1 MTVLNTVQD
10 KISPLIQEQ
19 FPDVYKEDG
28 NLMTLFVKAYYEFLE
43 QSDKPLGQ
51 SRDLASQL
59 DVDQTT
65 TAFLEHFRKT
75 YLFSIPM
82 TMTVDAPYVIK
93 HILDLYRSKGS
104 RRALE
109 LFFKLIY
116 GKSADLYIPNE
127 HLAKASDAT
136 FVTPRYIE
144 IFADSTVIQAFLG
157 NKIEGQL
164 SGATAFVTSIV
175 DTSVQGKALQIV
187 YLESLVGE
195 FIRNELVFDPTGIH
209 FARTNGSLSA
219 VTITDGGNS
228 YSVGQEL
235 IVKSQSN
242 TSTVGKIRVT
252 ETADGTGVPALVL
265 QVGGSGYSSNNA
277 LSNVIV
283 SNTILQVNNISNT
296 DVSAYAGANTIP
308 ANTFQIFENVF
319 APRVE
324 VTYTSTDN
332 IFASTANTSSFVQ
345 GINSTAGVIANGHIA
360 INDAVDGATNGTL
373 LIYETSGSFAADNGV
388 VKLKFGGDAD
398 VNSDFGTFTNV
409 YSTGRFI
416 GKRANNIGITDN
428 NMVFPVEPQGFIKGE
443 VTNTYADIVA
453 NRSGLNAN
461 VLINAVG
468 NAVATNVYTDFISF
482 QNSGNVL
489 SIDLIIN
496 GSNSNVAAAGYGF
509 SKDTSAG
516 IDNVIDKALKF
527 ETSELL
533 GEVTSLTV
541 VSSGNSFT
549 ADPIVMTQNRFVDS
563 FFPKDVEITYL
574 NRAGDTPAVG
584 DMYRQY
590 FAHDTRTLTFSTNT
604 ANQFS
609 VGEGLKQVINSS
621 TNTFMQIRS
630 ITNTTHMVVG
640 GLYTSNTT
648 AGAERLI
655 GDNATINTSIN
666 ITGLLSG
673 ATINTVTASSNTSE
687 NTVAV
692 GKVLVSNTSNNYLK
706 IRMHSIEH
714 DFKVSTTTSERLQS
728 NNNNKSFQINTL
740 DEDTNNYNR
749 FVKAGVNANTFANVT
764 IGTGLIQSAEVVTSG
779 LGFKDGEI
787 LDFTLGSNAQ
797 AVVGTAVANGTGIGV
812 GYVKLDSGVLGEEF
826 FVHDN
831 HFFQQFSYEVLSE
844 FELNKYE
851 RILKEVIHTA
861 GYKLFGRPVVESFN
875 NTAISVANSAV
886 SQA

>member
-65 TAFLEHFRKT
+65 AEFLEHFRKT
-75 YLFSIPM
+75 YLFSIP
-82 TMTVDAPYVIK
+82 TTTTVDAPYVIK

-104 RRALE
+104 KRALE

-116 GKSADLYIPNE
+116 GKNADLYIPNE

-175 DTSVQGKALQIV
+175 DTSVQGKAMQIV
-187 YLESLVGE
+187 YLENLIGE

-219 VTITDGGNS
+219 VNITDGGNS
-228 YSVGQEL
+228 YSVGQTL
-235 IVKSQSN
+235 TVQSSSN
-242 TSTVGKIRVT
+242 TSTVGTIRVT
-252 ETADGTGVPALVL
+252 DVADGTGVPGITL
-265 QVGGSGYSSNNA
+265 QVGGSGYSSNVA
-277 LSNVIV
+277 LSNVII

-296 DVSAYAGANTIP
+296 DVSPYAGANTIP

-324 VTYTSTDN
+324 VTFTSGDN
-332 IFASTANTSSFVQ
+332 IFASTANTSSYVQ
-345 GINSTAGVIANGHIA
+345 GINSTAGIIANGHLA
-360 INDAVDGATNGTL
+360 INDSASGATNGTL
-373 LIYETSGSFAADNGV
+373 LIYETSGSFATDNGV
-388 VKLKFGGDAD
+388 VKLRFGGDAD

-443 VTNTYADIVA
+443 VTNTFADIVA

-516 IDNVIDKALKF
+516 IDNVIDKALRF

-563 FFPKDVEITYL
+563 FFQKDIEITYS
-574 NRAGDTPAVG
+574 NRAGVTPAVG
-584 DMYRQY
+584 
-590 FAHDTRTLTFSTNT
+590 
-604 ANQFS
+604 
-609 VGEGLKQVINSS
+609 VKQVINSS
-621 TNTFMQIRS
+621 TNTFMTVRS

-640 GLYTSNTT
+640 DLYTSNTT

-692 GKVLVSNTSNNYLK
+692 GKVLESNTSNNYFLM
-706 IRMHSIEH
+706 RMHSIEH
-714 DFKVSTTTSERLQS
+714 DFFVSSTTSERLQS
-728 NNNNKSFQINTL
+728 NNNNKSFQIDTL
-740 DEDTNNYNR
+740 HEAQNNYNR
-749 FVKAGVNANTFANVT
+749 FVKAGINANTFSNVT
-764 IGTGLIQSAEVVTSG
+764 IGQGLIQQAEVVTSG

-787 LDFTLGSNAQ
+787 LNFTIGSNAQ
-797 AVVGTAVANGTGIGV
+797 AVVGTAVANGTGVGV

-826 FVHDN
+826 FLHDN

>member
-1 MTVLNTVQD
+1 M
-10 KISPLIQEQ
+10 
-19 FPDVYKEDG
+19 
-28 NLMTLFVKAYYEFLE
+28 
-43 QSDKPLGQ
+43 
-51 SRDLASQL
+51 
-59 DVDQTT
+59 
-65 TAFLEHFRKT
+65 
-75 YLFSIPM
+75 
-82 TMTVDAPYVIK
+82 
-93 HILDLYRSKGS
+93 
-104 RRALE
+104 
-109 LFFKLIY
+109 
-116 GKSADLYIPNE
+116 
-127 HLAKASDAT
+127 
-136 FVTPRYIE
+136 
-144 IFADSTVIQAFLG
+144 
-157 NKIEGQL
+157 
-164 SGATAFVTSIV
+164 
-175 DTSVQGKALQIV
+175 
-187 YLESLVGE
+187 
-195 FIRNELVFDPTGIH
+195 
-209 FARTNGSLSA
+209 
-219 VTITDGGNS
+219 
-228 YSVGQEL
+228 
-235 IVKSQSN
+235 
-242 TSTVGKIRVT
+242 
-252 ETADGTGVPALVL
+252 
-265 QVGGSGYSSNNA
+265 
-277 LSNVIV
+277 
-283 SNTILQVNNISNT
+283 
-296 DVSAYAGANTIP
+296 
-308 ANTFQIFENVF
+308 
-319 APRVE
+319 
-324 VTYTSTDN
+324 
-332 IFASTANTSSFVQ
+332 
-345 GINSTAGVIANGHIA
+345 
-360 INDAVDGATNGTL
+360 
-373 LIYETSGSFAADNGV
+373 
-388 VKLKFGGDAD
+388 
-398 VNSDFGTFTNV
+398 
-409 YSTGRFI
+409 
-416 GKRANNIGITDN
+416 
-428 NMVFPVEPQGFIKGE
+428 
-443 VTNTYADIVA
+443 
-453 NRSGLNAN
+453 
-461 VLINAVG
+461 
-468 NAVATNVYTDFISF
+468 
-482 QNSGNVL
+482 
-489 SIDLIIN
+489 
-496 GSNSNVAAAGYGF
+496 
-509 SKDTSAG
+509 
-516 IDNVIDKALKF
+516 KF

-563 FFPKDVEITYL
+563 FFQKDVEITYL

-861 GYKLFGRPVVESFN
+861 G
-875 NTAISVANSAV
+875 
-886 SQA
+886 